1 MPTPFF
7 TLRIVQNNL
16 TQNKYVFV
24 ISKKIDKRAVVRNR
38 IRRIM
43 KACIKDLSKDLVNG
57 YDMIFIIKHNALD
70 LSHSLIREQ
79 IREAFVRCKIIK

>member
-1 MPTPFF
+1 MSTPFF
-7 TLRIVQNNL
+7 TLRITKNNL

-24 ISKKIDKRAVVRNR
+24 ISKRVDKRAVVRNR

-43 KACIKDLSKDLVNG
+43 KACIKDLSKDLVSG
-57 YDMIFIIKHNALD
+57 YDMIFIIKYNALD

>member
-1 MPTPFF
+1 MSTPFF
-7 TLRIVQNNL
+7 TLRITKNNL

-24 ISKKIDKRAVVRNR
+24 VSKKVDKRAVVRNR

-43 KACIKDLSKDLVNG
+43 KACIKDLNKDLVSG

-70 LSHSLIREQ
+70 LSHSLMQEQ
-79 IREAFVRCKIIK
+79 IREAFVKCRIIK